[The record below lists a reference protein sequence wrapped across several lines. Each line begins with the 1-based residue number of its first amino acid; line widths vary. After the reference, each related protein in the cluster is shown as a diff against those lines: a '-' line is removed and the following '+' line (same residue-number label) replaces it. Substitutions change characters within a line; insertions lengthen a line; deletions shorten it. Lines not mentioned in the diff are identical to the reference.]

1 MSREVITST
10 FHRSLEIQPF
20 YPIGEARGRG
30 WHRANVRLRLI
41 GIDLPS
47 ATRVLDAESAS
58 EKKLRIMHVL
68 CGCQVPRILFDK

>member
-1 MSREVITST
+1 MSREIIVST

-20 YPIGEARGRG
+20 YPSGKARGG
-30 WHRANVRLRLI
+30 GGHTGNVRLRLI

-47 ATRVLDAESAS
+47 AIRVLDAESAS